1 MKKSL
6 FIFITLFLI
15 QFSLIAKTS
24 YVPSYYTQIN
34 IEGTNT
40 MADSTIQ
47 RELTTIST
55 DGRYSITVLHDSV
68 TAERVKAIKN
78 TKAAAGWATALSV
91 VSGVS
96 AMLNPMHTSWDA
108 VNYMSDM
115 NLMASSTMLHVAA
128 SSAAANLQRV
138 SITIRIENMSD
149 KEMVINDM
157 KRGLTWYVPAKNYI
171 QLSIGN
177 PEINKF
183 RIAYADYE
191 IKAKDYITIQS
202 ANFLEKQ
209 IISYDDDDIW
219 IIPAFNNVNNSNILA
234 NVILDHYVQINKIT
248 FERKKLSIDQF
259 KTFQKEIKAKVK
271 KNKNSS
277 NDDIYYTK

>member
-1 MKKSL
+1 
-6 FIFITLFLI
+6 
-15 QFSLIAKTS
+15 
-24 YVPSYYTQIN
+24 
-34 IEGTNT
+34 

-115 NLMASSTMLHVAA
+115 DLMASSTMLHVAA

-219 IIPAFNNVNNSNILA
+219 IIPAFRNTFA
-234 NVILDHYVQINKIT
+234 NVILDHYVLINKIT
-248 FERKKLSIDQF
+248 FERKKLSKDQF
-259 KTFQKEIKAKVK
+259 ETFQKEMKAKAK
-271 KNKNSS
+271 KNKNST
-277 NDDIYYTK
+277 NDEIYYTK